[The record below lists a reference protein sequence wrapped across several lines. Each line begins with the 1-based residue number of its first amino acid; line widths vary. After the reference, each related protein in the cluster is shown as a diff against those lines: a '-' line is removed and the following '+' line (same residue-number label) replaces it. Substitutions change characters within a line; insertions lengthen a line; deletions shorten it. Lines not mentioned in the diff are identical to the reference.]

1 MNLKLPLK
9 TESVDAWNGVYL
21 FDGNDI
27 QIGRIYN
34 RETAEELVS
43 SVNSCPAMRDALDKI
58 LPIVALYEG
67 HCRKMAEDSRD
78 TGHLVNMGFWQLRT
92 KEVIEI
98 ADLARSALF
107 SAPVDQQKE
116 RMVSILKRLAAL
128 PDTPSPMLIKGRI
141 ENLIEEAAALLKEM
155 EANHG

>member
-43 SVNSCPAMRDALDKI
+43 SVNSCSAMRGALEWIAQQPCESDEPDMECKEQNLCI
-58 LPIVALYEG
+58 TEYCLPCYAKFAL
-67 HCRKMAEDSRD
+67 S
-78 TGHLVNMGFWQLRT
+78 
-92 KEVIEI
+92 
-98 ADLARSALF
+98 

>member
-21 FDGNDI
+21 FDNNDI

-43 SVNSCPAMRDALDKI
+43 SVNSCGAMRGALENMVNQYIKYT
-58 LPIVALYEG
+58 PQFKGYHE
-67 HCRKMAEDSRD
+67 KM
-78 TGHLVNMGFWQLRT
+78 W
-92 KEVIEI
+92 EVMN
-98 ADLARSALF
+98 ARSALS